1 MATPQQYLDDAAG
14 YIGISG
20 TDNIFN
26 TWYWGHHCYDPDV
39 YPWCAA
45 FQSYVACH
53 DLGMDL
59 EPSASAAGLA
69 LQCPRVAD
77 EDAQPGD
84 YVLFNWDGRQDFSW
98 ADHIGVVEWSDING
112 SGYFGT
118 IEGNTNTWD
127 GEVARCT
134 RYNWGDYATAFYR
147 PPYDGQPGP
156 GPQPTPTGAEWQGD
170 MIGLEDTTGSG
181 DDFAGVPGRPI
192 IDIAI
197 EGVGEYQVSDVNHP
211 DYWPSVD
218 HYDLD
223 DPENGYAGD
232 DAPVDRLRI
241 FDPSVR
247 YQLHEMGGDWHDVM
261 HGTHD
266 TGGSGDDF
274 AGEKGVQHDLLR
286 VWRDDGPQPRYNVK
300 S

>member
-1 MATPQQYLDDAAG
+1 MATPQQYLDTAAS

-45 FQSYVACH
+45 FQSYVGVH
-53 DLGMDL
+53 DLDMPFN
-59 EPSASAAGLA
+59 PSASAAGVGWQGA
-69 LQCPRVAD
+69 EVAD
-77 EDAQPGD
+77 EDVQPGD
-84 YVLFNWDGRQDFSW
+84 WVLFTWDGRQNFSW

-134 RYNWGDYATAFYR
+134 RYNWGSYGTKFFR

-192 IDIAI
+192 VDIAI

-218 HYDLD
+218 HYDLG